1 MRVNGT
7 SYRTVWIKNG
17 IVHLIDQNLLPFEFA
32 IKECRTHEE
41 TAAAI
46 KAMAVRGAP
55 AIGAAAGFAMAQAFG
70 EAPQSD
76 PWEYVREA
84 RRRIEATRPTARDLF
99 FATDRVWNA
108 AKSAWGQ
115 ECAAS
120 TAIRGRRQ
128 TCR

>member
-7 SYRTVWIKNG
+7 PYRTVWMENG
-17 IVHLIDQNLLPFEFA
+17 SVHLIDQNLLPFEFA

-46 KAMAVRGAP
+46 KDMAVRGAP

-76 PWEYVREA
+76 PVGVR
-84 RRRIEATRPTARDLF
+84 PGG
-99 FATDRVWNA
+99 
-108 AKSAWGQ
+108 S
-115 ECAAS
+115 
-120 TAIRGRRQ
+120 
-128 TCR
+128 